1 MLAENNLPDTKLR
14 CCPKIAAGNKAGAKK
29 KGKSIMGPLEKK
41 KKKKNR
47 IGNILEDD
55 ADLEVEEGEYYEDG
69 KTGTV

>member
-1 MLAENNLPDTKLR
+1 
-14 CCPKIAAGNKAGAKK
+14 
-29 KGKSIMGPLEKK
+29 MGPLEKK

-69 KTGTV
+69 KTGTVWFLGLRGVCFLFRI